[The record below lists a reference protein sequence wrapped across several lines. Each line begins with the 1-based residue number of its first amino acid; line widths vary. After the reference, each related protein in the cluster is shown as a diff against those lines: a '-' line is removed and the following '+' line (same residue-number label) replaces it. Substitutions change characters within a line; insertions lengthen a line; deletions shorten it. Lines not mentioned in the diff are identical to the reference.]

1 MRNYALWKEV
11 PLPEYIGVIL
21 LPVLILLAFWGNK
34 RLAAKRGQAYAK
46 RVTNIISAGL
56 AGAMVLVLCLDIRLP
71 FHSAGGLISPS
82 RGTAFLILLD
92 VVFARC
98 AAIAGRARA

>member
-1 MRNYALWKEV
+1 MRNYSLWKEV
-11 PLPEYIGVIL
+11 PLPEYSGVIL

-82 RGTAFLILLD
+82 RGTAFLVLID
-92 VVFARC
+92 IVFARC